1 MYLGNIQLS
10 SMAKIDQWEEKA
22 GLYSEYIEQDW
33 TPTYSATEVIDPKD
47 IIDLTSKMN
56 SEGILK
62 WDVPDG
68 KWMVLRFCHV
78 PTGGRIKHSRFNME
92 GLECDKLSPIAAKVQ
107 WDNYFRFSTV

>member
-1 MYLGNIQLS
+1 M
-10 SMAKIDQWEEKA
+10 
-22 GLYSEYIEQDW
+22 
-33 TPTYSATEVIDPKD
+33 IDPKD

-107 WDNYFRFSTV
+107 WDNYFKLNS